1 MDSSM
6 AAGEENSGSRSFENP
21 QDIGRWL
28 LQALKENATARSAIP
43 DLEEKKNSSHGK
55 RKTVCKAFTK
65 PIYFLDPW
73 NNRNLVIMEKAP
85 GIVDPAMNIRNP
97 MRKFKH
103 LASLDAVK
111 LREMRPDYIPVI
123 MEKDARSDVPDV
135 DMRRC
140 HVYDGTPLREFV
152 HFLRGHIHS
161 KKPIFVF
168 FKNTKPPNS
177 ALMSAIHEEN
187 KDEDGFLYV
196 TYSGE
201 KSYINEHSRGG
212 SFDLGESSYKQENHL
227 ESMQAEQNNPDP
239 IPMIVEKAAEK
250 SDMPDI
256 QEKRLAE
263 KRRKRAYVDI
273 MRNAFVYL
281 EPWNLRSYKM
291 ALSSTPSM
299 SENTRKFYLERYK
312 QLYGNLSEEQR
323 TCMDARQLREKRAD
337 YIPVSV
343 EKDPRADSDV
353 PDIDV
358 KKYHVPRQKTL
369 GEFVDLIQ
377 MDIAVSKT
385 FHVRVFCKNTELPAG
400 ASMSA
405 IDDEFKDGDGFL
417 RLTYIG
423 EERACQSAS

>member
-1 MDSSM
+1 MFCHLKF
-6 AAGEENSGSRSFENP
+6 AENSGSRSFENP

-55 RKTVCKAFTK
+55 RKTVCKPFTK

-73 NNRNLVIMEKAP
+73 NNRNLAP

-135 DMRRC
+135 DMRR
-140 HVYDGTPLREFV
+140 
-152 HFLRGHIHS
+152 
-161 KKPIFVF
+161 
-168 FKNTKPPNS
+168 
-177 ALMSAIHEEN
+177 
-187 KDEDGFLYV
+187 
-196 TYSGE
+196 
-201 KSYINEHSRGG
+201 
-212 SFDLGESSYKQENHL
+212 
-227 ESMQAEQNNPDP
+227 
-239 IPMIVEKAAEK
+239 
-250 SDMPDI
+250 
-256 QEKRLAE
+256 RLAE

-323 TCMDARQLREKRAD
+323 TCTDARQLREKRAD

>member
-6 AAGEENSGSRSFENP
+6 AAGKENSGSRSFENP

-28 LQALKENATARSAIP
+28 MQVLKENATARSAIP

-55 RKTVCKAFTK
+55 RKTVCKPLQSPFIFWTHGM
-65 PIYFLDPW
+65 IGIWDPMK
-73 NNRNLVIMEKAP
+73 R
-85 GIVDPAMNIRNP
+85 
-97 MRKFKH
+97 FKH

-123 MEKDARSDVPDV
+123 LKKDARSDVPDV

-152 HFLRGHIHS
+152 HFLRGHMRS

-201 KSYINEHSRGG
+201 KSYINEDSRGG

-239 IPMIVEKAAEK
+239 IPMIVKKAAEK
-250 SDMPDI
+250 SDIPEI
-256 QEKRLAE
+256 QEKSLLE
-263 KRRKRAYVDI
+263 KRRKRASVDI
-273 MRNAFVYL
+273 TRNAFVHL
-281 EPWNLRSYKM
+281 DPWNQRPYKM
-291 ALSSTPSM
+291 ALSTSPSM
-299 SENTRKFYLERYK
+299 SENMRKLVANSLFCFNCLDLYAIMDIGLLFFYLIK
-312 QLYGNLSEEQR
+312 FQ
-323 TCMDARQLREKRAD
+323 
-337 YIPVSV
+337 
-343 EKDPRADSDV
+343 KD
-353 PDIDV
+353 
-358 KKYHVPRQKTL
+358 
-369 GEFVDLIQ
+369 
-377 MDIAVSKT
+377 
-385 FHVRVFCKNTELPAG
+385 
-400 ASMSA
+400 
-405 IDDEFKDGDGFL
+405 
-417 RLTYIG
+417 
-423 EERACQSAS
+423 

>member
-1 MDSSM
+1 MQFWYLSLSK
-6 AAGEENSGSRSFENP
+6 AYVV
-21 QDIGRWL
+21 L
-28 LQALKENATARSAIP
+28 TENATARSAIP

-55 RKTVCKAFTK
+55 RKTVCKPFTK

-73 NNRNLVIMEKAP
+73 NDRNLKAP
-85 GIVDPAMNIRNP
+85 GVVDPAMNVRNP
-97 MRKFKH
+97 MKRFKH

-123 MEKDARSDVPDV
+123 VKKDARSDVPDV
-135 DMRRC
+135 DMRRY

-152 HFLRGHIHS
+152 RFLRVHIRS

-168 FKNTKPPNS
+168 FKNTKPPNG

-201 KSYINEHSRGG
+201 KSYINEDSRGG

-227 ESMQAEQNNPDP
+227 ESIQAEQNNPDP

-250 SDMPDI
+250 SDMSDI
-256 QEKRLAE
+256 QEKSLAE

-281 EPWNLRSYKM
+281 EPWNWRPYKM
-291 ALSSTPSM
+291 KALSSSPSM
-299 SENTRKFYLERYK
+299 SEKTRKLVANSLFCFNCLDLFYLERYK
-312 QLYGNLSEEQR
+312 KLYGNLSEEQR

-337 YIPVSV
+337 YIPVTV
-343 EKDPRADSDV
+343 EKDARADGDV

-358 KKYHVPRQKTL
+358 KKYHVPCLKTL
-369 GEFVDLIQ
+369 GEFVDVIR
-377 MDIAVSKT
+377 MGIPVSNT

-423 EERACQSAS
+423 EERACGYAS